1 MHARPIPIL
10 LYHNIASPPAGARL
24 HSLYVSPRRFAAQMR
39 ALRRMGVRGLSL
51 SAAMPYLRGERSG
64 RVAVLTLDDGY
75 ADNVEN
81 ALPVLTHHGFSA
93 TCYVVSAH
101 VGGFNAWDSEQL
113 NVKKPLMS
121 RSQLQAWVD
130 AGMEVGAHTRTHPHL
145 TRLSPEGVRAEV
157 SGCKAELEAMLG
169 REVHHF
175 CYPYGSL
182 DDAVVAQARAAG
194 FRTATTL
201 QRAKARPADDLHLLP
216 RMEIQERDTPAR
228 FLVRLLTPY
237 EEYRAWRSARRASPA
252 PR

>member
-10 LYHNIASPPAGARL
+10 LYHNIASPPQGARL
-24 HSLYVSPRRFAAQMR
+24 PSLYVSPHRFAAQMR
-39 ALRRMGVRGLSL
+39 ALHRMGVRGLSL
-51 SAAMPYLRGERSG
+51 SGAIPYLLGKRSG
-64 RVAVLTLDDGY
+64 RVVVLTLDDGY

-81 ALPVLTHHGFSA
+81 ALPILTRHGFSA

-121 RSQLQAWVD
+121 RSQLQAWMD

-145 TRLSPEGVRAEV
+145 TELAPDDMRAEIC
-157 SGCKAELEAMLG
+157 GCKAELEAMLG
-169 REVHHF
+169 REVFHF

-182 DDAVVAQARAAG
+182 DEAVVAQARSAG
-194 FRTATTL
+194 FQTATTL

-228 FLVRLLTPY
+228 FLLRLLTPY
-237 EEYRAWRSARRASPA
+237 EEYRAWRSARRTSSAL
-252 PR
+252 R